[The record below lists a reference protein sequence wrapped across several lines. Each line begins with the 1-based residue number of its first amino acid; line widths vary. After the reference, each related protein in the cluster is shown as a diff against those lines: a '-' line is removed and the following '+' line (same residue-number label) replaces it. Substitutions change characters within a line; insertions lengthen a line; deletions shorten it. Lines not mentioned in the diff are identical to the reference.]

1 MGRISRIKCNISH
14 KFEYKVK
21 GNAWMDWRRKSF
33 LVIIVISFVIVATGC
48 RAEVISTNKINP
60 IEKGDIGVL
69 VIKKGNSYQEEFTDT
84 DMISEIIDSLNNVKV
99 KKLSQAEDEKVLDS
113 GNRLKEEST
122 ITLYFKPDKY
132 SEAKSMVILFSEKEL
147 YLPDIKSM
155 QGNNYTVSYINDNDE
170 VTVKSIKGLYLLT
183 EEKMSN
189 DGRII
194 D

>member
-1 MGRISRIKCNISH
+1 
-14 KFEYKVK
+14 
-21 GNAWMDWRRKSF
+21 
-33 LVIIVISFVIVATGC
+33 
-48 RAEVISTNKINP
+48 
-60 IEKGDIGVL
+60 
-69 VIKKGNSYQEEFTDT
+69 
-84 DMISEIIDSLNNVKV
+84 MISEIIDSLNNVKV
-99 KKLSQAEDEKVLDS
+99 KKLSQAEDKKVLDS

-122 ITLYFKPDKY
+122 ITLYFKHDKY

-183 EEKMSN
+183 EEKMINNGS
-189 DGRII
+189 II